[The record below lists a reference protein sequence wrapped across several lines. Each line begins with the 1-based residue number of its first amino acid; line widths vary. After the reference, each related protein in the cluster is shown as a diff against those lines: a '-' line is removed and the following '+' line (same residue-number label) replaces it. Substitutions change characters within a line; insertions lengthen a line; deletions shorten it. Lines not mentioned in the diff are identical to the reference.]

1 MRGEGSARIRI
12 EQTFWAETAA
22 LFCFRPSGG
31 EGGERQN
38 RNRVAL
44 LGTFGQELLLYSVF
58 DWLWVL
64 AWLCGPGERHNR
76 NRVDSWAFLNRNCY
90 SVLFST
96 GSGGGGERQNRN
108 RVALLYSILFLTGFG
123 GSGPRLGV
131 RGGEEGSAVDRQ
143 RAGALLIRPWQLRR
157 SGWQFARYQTQVAKR
172 KAAQEFKLPRL
183 PPNSPAHTT

>member
-1 MRGEGSARIRI
+1 M
-12 EQTFWAETAA
+12 
-22 LFCFRPSGG
+22 
-31 EGGERQN
+31 
-38 RNRVAL
+38 AL

-108 RVALLYSILFLTGFG
+108 RVALLYSILFLTGFE
-123 GSGPRLGV
+123 GSGPCLGV
-131 RGGEEGSAVDRQ
+131 RGGGRRGAPLTVSA
-143 RAGALLIRPWQLRR
+143 
-157 SGWQFARYQTQVAKR
+157 QV
-172 KAAQEFKLPRL
+172 LC
-183 PPNSPAHTT
+183 